1 MTIETETPRWL
12 ALDGAVNARVVVPDV
27 LLRSDNLQDLSERDL
42 QTLVEDQHLA
52 VVLDLRTE
60 IEIASE
66 GPGPMVG
73 ERRVRIDHHSLYPAM
88 GNTDVDLDA
97 ETINPWGTG
106 HGDSHDADENPVVR
120 SYMRYLRRRPDS
132 VAESVKAIAR
142 TDGAVLVHCAAGKD
156 RTGVVVALAL
166 DAAGVDR
173 DLIVA
178 DYLAT
183 TERIDAII
191 ERLLGSRTYRD
202 ELSPDAKKH
211 VPVPGAME
219 RVLELVDER
228 YGGSIGFLTANGLT
242 DDDLALLY
250 RRING
255 SDRDDAGGA

>member
-1 MTIETETPRWL
+1 
-12 ALDGAVNARVVVPDV
+12 
-27 LLRSDNLQDLSERDL
+27 
-42 QTLVEDQHLA
+42 
-52 VVLDLRTE
+52 
-60 IEIASE
+60 
-66 GPGPMVG
+66 
-73 ERRVRIDHHSLYPAM
+73 
-88 GNTDVDLDA
+88 
-97 ETINPWGTG
+97 
-106 HGDSHDADENPVVR
+106 VR

-228 YGGSIGFLTANGLT
+228 YGGAAGFLRANGLS